1 MTVPPFRPYG
11 GDDIR
16 VVSDLSRFDYQP
28 DQKIR
33 SRNPTPP
40 STINDN
46 VSSSKLTLDTI
57 IPLYS
62 SKIDERPK
70 YSPLRQQE
78 DRSTQYPSPPIPVK
92 EEPTITIPK
101 REKKKVRYSIGVQV
115 PQDNGGISMTNNPAP
130 PAPVPVPVPAPA
142 PPPPPPK
149 DIAPRLMPYPQDINN
164 ANNLPPMPQPT
175 SQLYPQQQLPPLPY
189 KDSSS
194 ITSPQKRLE
203 KKLIKQVMNRP
214 VIQFKA
220 DRFGQNYEG
229 EYFTISA
236 NFVIYVFEV
245 CCSVVE
251 IVLSSILLQR
261 DQDIGVG
268 YYRYFL
274 ADGIISL
281 IVSLLFALQVI
292 NYEIRNGIFYCLVS
306 TICKF
311 VSFIFIISHIFP
323 HNTYAT
329 HEIWQMRRGVGAIII
344 ISTFLWVTN
353 MTMFV
358 TTLYISRLDLLE
370 ELNFDYSEVNK
381 TK

>member
-1 MTVPPFRPYG
+1 MT
-11 GDDIR
+11 
-16 VVSDLSRFDYQP
+16 
-28 DQKIR
+28 K
-33 SRNPTPP
+33 
-40 STINDN
+40 
-46 VSSSKLTLDTI
+46 
-57 IPLYS
+57 
-62 SKIDERPK
+62 
-70 YSPLRQQE
+70 
-78 DRSTQYPSPPIPVK
+78 
-92 EEPTITIPK
+92 
-101 REKKKVRYSIGVQV
+101 
-115 PQDNGGISMTNNPAP
+115 NPAP
-130 PAPVPVPVPAPA
+130 PAPPAPP

-268 YYRYFL
+268 YYRYFWPM
-274 ADGIISL
+274 
-281 IVSLLFALQVI
+281 
-292 NYEIRNGIFYCLVS
+292 E
-306 TICKF
+306 
-311 VSFIFIISHIFP
+311 
-323 HNTYAT
+323 
-329 HEIWQMRRGVGAIII
+329 
-344 ISTFLWVTN
+344 
-353 MTMFV
+353 
-358 TTLYISRLDLLE
+358 
-370 ELNFDYSEVNK
+370 
-381 TK
+381 